1 IERPELVRK
10 LIVSSVSFHPDGD
23 RPENKGAVSEL
34 TVEMIAGTPMEQE
47 YRAKSPNPDKLLR
60 HGGVNAA
67 LPTPAGD
74 RGLTGSRAI

>member
-1 IERPELVRK
+1 VVRK
-10 LIVSSVSFHPDGD
+10 LVVSSVSFHPDGD
-23 RPENKGAVSEL
+23 RREGGEAVEAL
-34 TVEMIAGTPMEQE
+34 TVDAIAGTPMEQE

-74 RGLTGSRAI
+74 RGLTGSRAT

>member
-1 IERPELVRK
+1 VE
-10 LIVSSVSFHPDGD
+10 
-23 RPENKGAVSEL
+23 AL
-34 TVEMIAGTPMEQE
+34 TVDAIAGTPMEQE